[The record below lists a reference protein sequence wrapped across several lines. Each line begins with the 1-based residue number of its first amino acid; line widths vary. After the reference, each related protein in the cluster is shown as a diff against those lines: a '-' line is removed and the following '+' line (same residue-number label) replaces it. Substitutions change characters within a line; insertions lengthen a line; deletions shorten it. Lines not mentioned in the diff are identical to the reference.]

1 MRRLMIAFSV
11 LLLFFVV
18 IGELNKQ
25 VLRENTKK
33 INMLE
38 NSNSLLIAENKDIE
52 SKVNQLTQEVKEKIL
67 SNGSLS
73 MITPKEIFYAKVEKE
88 EVNLVF
94 VFTDKI

>member
-1 MRRLMIAFSV
+1 MKKLMVAFSV

-18 IGELNKQ
+18 VGGLNKQ

-38 NSNSLLIAENKDIE
+38 NSNSLLIAENKAIE
-52 SKVNQLTQEVKEKIL
+52 SRVNQLTQEVKEKIL
-67 SNGSLS
+67 ADGSLS

>member
-1 MRRLMIAFSV
+1 MKKLLVTFSA

-18 IGELNKQ
+18 VGGLNKQ

-38 NSNSLLIAENKDIE
+38 NSNSLLIAENKAIE
-52 SKVNQLTQEVKEKIL
+52 SRVNQLTQEVKEKIL
-67 SNGSLS
+67 ADGSLS